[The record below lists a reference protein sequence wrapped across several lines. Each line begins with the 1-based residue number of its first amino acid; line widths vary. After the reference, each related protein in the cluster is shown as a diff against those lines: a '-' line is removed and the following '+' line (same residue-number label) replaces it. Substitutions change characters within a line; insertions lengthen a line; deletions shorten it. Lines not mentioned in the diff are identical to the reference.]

1 MDLKLLS
8 GYKNIDLRSEK
19 EFQKGTIP
27 GSVNIPI
34 LSNDEF
40 ENVGK
45 EYKNKGQE
53 AAISLGLQLVKGDLK
68 KKRIDAWKAHL
79 NNNPGCFIF
88 CYRGGLRSKIAKEW
102 IEKENIKVR
111 RISGGYKKFR
121 SNIIDEHVD
130 TKYDNK
136 KWIIIGGLTGSGK
149 TNLLNKCNEGIDL
162 ENIANHRGSAFGKNI
177 LPQPSQANFENQLT
191 LKYIN
196 HSHSNILLEDES
208 RSIGRVT
215 LPGTWYKKMQTSKLV
230 VLEISVDERVN
241 NILGE
246 YVLEVLNK
254 SNKVQELLN
263 QYLFSLEKI
272 KKRLGN
278 KLFNE
283 ISDLMIRA
291 FKMDHLESHQK
302 WISKLLIGYYDPM
315 YNYKLKL
322 RNEDVVHIGDDISCI
337 NYLKTQRS
345 LNPFS

>member
-8 GYKNIDLRSEK
+8 SYKNIDLRSEK
-19 EFQKGTIP
+19 EFHKGTIP

-53 AAISLGLQLVKGDLK
+53 AAINLGLQLVKGDSK
-68 KKRIDAWKAHL
+68 NKRIDAWKNHL

-88 CYRGGLRSKIAKEW
+88 CYRGGLRSKIAQECL
-102 IEKENIKVR
+102 EKENIIVQ
-111 RISGGYKKFR
+111 RISGGYKNFR
-121 SNIIDEHVD
+121 SNILDEHVNS
-130 TKYDNK
+130 KYDINK
-136 KWIIIGGLTGSGK
+136 WMIIGGLTGSGK
-149 TNLLNKCNEGIDL
+149 TALLSQFKETIDL
-162 ENIANHRGSAFGKNI
+162 EKIANHRGSAFGKNI
-177 LPQPSQANFENQLT
+177 SPQPSQADFENELT

-215 LPGTWYKKMQTSKLV
+215 LPGTWYEKMQSSKLV
-230 VLEISVDERVN
+230 VLKVSTDERVN
-241 NILGE
+241 NILDE
-246 YVLEVLNK
+246 YVLQILK
-254 SNKVQELLN
+254 TSNNVQELLN

-272 KKRLGN
+272 KKRLGD
-278 KLFNE
+278 KLFKE
-283 ISDLMIRA
+283 ISDLMIKA
-291 FKMDHLESHQK
+291 FKMNHLDSHKK

-322 RNEDVVHIGDDISCI
+322 RKEYIVHIGDDISCF
-337 NYLKTQRS
+337 NYIVG
-345 LNPFS
+345 

>member
-8 GYKNIDLRSEK
+8 SYKNIDLRSEK
-19 EFQKGTIP
+19 EFHKGTIP

-53 AAISLGLQLVKGDLK
+53 AAINLGLQLVKGDLK
-68 KKRIDAWKAHL
+68 NKRIDAWKNHL

-88 CYRGGLRSKIAKEW
+88 CYRGGLRSKIAQEW
-102 IEKENIKVR
+102 LEKENIIVQ
-111 RISGGYKKFR
+111 RISGGYKNFR
-121 SNIIDEHVD
+121 SNILDEHVNS
-130 TKYDNK
+130 KYDINK
-136 KWIIIGGLTGSGK
+136 WMIIGGLTGSGK
-149 TNLLNKCNEGIDL
+149 TALLSQFKETIDL
-162 ENIANHRGSAFGKNI
+162 EKIANHRGSAFGKNI
-177 LPQPSQANFENQLT
+177 SPQPSQADFENELT

-215 LPGTWYKKMQTSKLV
+215 LPGTWYEKMQSSKLV
-230 VLEISVDERVN
+230 VLKISTDERVN
-241 NILGE
+241 NILDE
-246 YVLEVLNK
+246 YVLQILK
-254 SNKVQELLN
+254 TSNNVQELLN

-272 KKRLGN
+272 KKRLGD
-278 KLFNE
+278 KLFKE
-283 ISDLMIRA
+283 ISDLMIKA
-291 FKMDHLESHQK
+291 FKMDHLDSHKK

-322 RNEDVVHIGDDISCI
+322 RKEYIVHIGDDISCF
-337 NYLKTQRS
+337 NYIVRVIICR
-345 LNPFS
+345 

>member
-8 GYKNIDLRSEK
+8 SYKNIDLRSEK
-19 EFQKGTIP
+19 EFHKGTIP

-53 AAISLGLQLVKGDLK
+53 AAINLGLQLVKGDLK
-68 KKRIDAWKAHL
+68 NKRIDAWKNHL

-88 CYRGGLRSKIAKEW
+88 CYRGGLRSKIAQEW
-102 IEKENIKVR
+102 LEKENIIVQ
-111 RISGGYKKFR
+111 RISGGYKNFR
-121 SNIIDEHVD
+121 SNILDEHVNS
-130 TKYDNK
+130 KYDINK
-136 KWIIIGGLTGSGK
+136 WMIIGGLTGSGK
-149 TNLLNKCNEGIDL
+149 TALLSQFKETIDL
-162 ENIANHRGSAFGKNI
+162 EKIANHRGSAFGKNI
-177 LPQPSQANFENQLT
+177 SPQPSQADFENELT

-215 LPGTWYKKMQTSKLV
+215 LPGTWYEKMQSSKLV
-230 VLEISVDERVN
+230 VLKISTDERVN
-241 NILGE
+241 NILDE
-246 YVLEVLNK
+246 YVLQILK
-254 SNKVQELLN
+254 TSNNVQELLN

-272 KKRLGN
+272 KKRLGD
-278 KLFNE
+278 KLFKD
-283 ISDLMIRA
+283 ISDLMIKA
-291 FKMDHLESHQK
+291 FKMDNLDSHKK

-322 RNEDVVHIGDDISCI
+322 RKEYIVHIGDDISCF
-337 NYLKTQRS
+337 NYIVG
-345 LNPFS
+345 

>member
-8 GYKNIDLRSEK
+8 SNKNIDLRSEK
-19 EFQKGTIP
+19 EFHKGTIP

-53 AAISLGLQLVKGDLK
+53 AAINLGLQLVKGDLK
-68 KKRIDAWKAHL
+68 NKRIDAWKNHL

-88 CYRGGLRSKIAKEW
+88 CYRGGLRSKIAQEW
-102 IEKENIKVR
+102 LEKENIIVQ
-111 RISGGYKKFR
+111 RISGGYKNFR
-121 SNIIDEHVD
+121 SNILDEHVNS
-130 TKYDNK
+130 KYDINK
-136 KWIIIGGLTGSGK
+136 WMIIGGLTGSGK
-149 TNLLNKCNEGIDL
+149 TALLSQFKETIDL
-162 ENIANHRGSAFGKNI
+162 EKIANHRGSAFGKNI
-177 LPQPSQANFENQLT
+177 SPQPSQADFENELT

-215 LPGTWYKKMQTSKLV
+215 LPGTWYEKMQSSKLV
-230 VLEISVDERVN
+230 VLKISTDERVN
-241 NILGE
+241 NILDE
-246 YVLEVLNK
+246 YVLQILK
-254 SNKVQELLN
+254 TSNNVQELLN

-272 KKRLGN
+272 KKRLGD
-278 KLFNE
+278 KLFKE
-283 ISDLMIRA
+283 ISDLMIKA
-291 FKMDHLESHQK
+291 FKMNHLDSHKK

-322 RNEDVVHIGDDISCI
+322 RKEYIVHIGDDISCF
-337 NYLKTQRS
+337 NYIVG
-345 LNPFS
+345 

>member
-8 GYKNIDLRSEK
+8 SYKNIDLRSEK
-19 EFQKGTIP
+19 EFHKGTIP

-53 AAISLGLQLVKGDLK
+53 AAINLGLQLVKGDLK
-68 KKRIDAWKAHL
+68 NKRIDAWKNHL

-88 CYRGGLRSKIAKEW
+88 CYRGGLRSKIAQEW
-102 IEKENIKVR
+102 LEKENIIVQ
-111 RISGGYKKFR
+111 RISGGYKNFR
-121 SNIIDEHVD
+121 SNILDEHVNS
-130 TKYDNK
+130 KYDINK
-136 KWIIIGGLTGSGK
+136 WMIIGGLTGSGK
-149 TNLLNKCNEGIDL
+149 TALLSQFKETIDL
-162 ENIANHRGSAFGKNI
+162 EKIANHRGSAFGKNI
-177 LPQPSQANFENQLT
+177 SPQPSQADFENELT

-215 LPGTWYKKMQTSKLV
+215 LPGTWYEKMQSSKLV
-230 VLEISVDERVN
+230 VLKISTDERVN
-241 NILGE
+241 NILDE
-246 YVLEVLNK
+246 YVLQILK
-254 SNKVQELLN
+254 TSNNVQELLN

-272 KKRLGN
+272 KKRLGD
-278 KLFNE
+278 KLFKE
-283 ISDLMIRA
+283 ISDLMIKA
-291 FKMDHLESHQK
+291 FKMNHLDSHKK

-322 RNEDVVHIGDDISCI
+322 RKEYIVHIGDDISCF
-337 NYLKTQRS
+337 NYLKK
-345 LNPFS
+345 

>member
-8 GYKNIDLRSEK
+8 SYKNIDLRSEK
-19 EFQKGTIP
+19 EFHKGTIP

-53 AAISLGLQLVKGDLK
+53 AAINLGLQLVKGDLK
-68 KKRIDAWKAHL
+68 NKRIDAWKNHL

-88 CYRGGLRSKIAKEW
+88 CYRGGLRSKIAQEW
-102 IEKENIKVR
+102 LEKENIIVQ
-111 RISGGYKKFR
+111 RISGGYKNFR
-121 SNIIDEHVD
+121 SNILNEHVNS
-130 TKYDNK
+130 KYDINK
-136 KWIIIGGLTGSGK
+136 WMIIGGLTGSGK
-149 TNLLNKCNEGIDL
+149 TALLSQFKETIDL
-162 ENIANHRGSAFGKNI
+162 EKIANHRGSAFGKNI
-177 LPQPSQANFENQLT
+177 SPQPSQADFENELT

-215 LPGTWYKKMQTSKLV
+215 LPGTWYEKMQSSKLV
-230 VLEISVDERVN
+230 VLKISTDERVN
-241 NILGE
+241 NILDE
-246 YVLEVLNK
+246 YVLQILK
-254 SNKVQELLN
+254 TSNNVQELLN

-272 KKRLGN
+272 KKRLGD
-278 KLFNE
+278 KLFKE
-283 ISDLMIRA
+283 ISDLMIKA
-291 FKMDHLESHQK
+291 FKMNHLDSHKK

-322 RNEDVVHIGDDISCI
+322 RKEYIVHIGDDISCF
-337 NYLKTQRS
+337 NYIVG
-345 LNPFS
+345 

>member
-8 GYKNIDLRSEK
+8 SYKNIDLRSEK
-19 EFQKGTIP
+19 EFHKGTIP

-53 AAISLGLQLVKGDLK
+53 AAINLGLQLVKGDLK
-68 KKRIDAWKAHL
+68 NKRIDAWKNHL

-88 CYRGGLRSKIAKEW
+88 CYRGGLRSKIAQEW
-102 IEKENIKVR
+102 LEKENIIVQ
-111 RISGGYKKFR
+111 RISGGYKNFR
-121 SNIIDEHVD
+121 SNILDEHVNS
-130 TKYDNK
+130 KYDINK
-136 KWIIIGGLTGSGK
+136 WMIIGGLTGSGK
-149 TNLLNKCNEGIDL
+149 TALLSQFKETIDL
-162 ENIANHRGSAFGKNI
+162 EKIANHRGSAFGKNI
-177 LPQPSQANFENQLT
+177 SPQPSQADFENELT

-215 LPGTWYKKMQTSKLV
+215 LPGTWYEKMQSSKLV
-230 VLEISVDERVN
+230 VLKISTDERVN
-241 NILGE
+241 NILDE
-246 YVLEVLNK
+246 YVLQILK
-254 SNKVQELLN
+254 TSNNVQELLN

-272 KKRLGN
+272 KKRLGD
-278 KLFNE
+278 KLFKE
-283 ISDLMIRA
+283 ISDLMIKA
-291 FKMDHLESHQK
+291 FKMDNLDSHKK

-322 RNEDVVHIGDDISCI
+322 RKEYIVHIGDDISCF
-337 NYLKTQRS
+337 NYLKKQKS
-345 LNPFS
+345 LSLFS

>member
-8 GYKNIDLRSEK
+8 SYKNIDLRSEK
-19 EFQKGTIP
+19 EFHKGTIP

-53 AAISLGLQLVKGDLK
+53 AAINLGLQLVKGDLK
-68 KKRIDAWKAHL
+68 NKRIDAWKNHL

-88 CYRGGLRSKIAKEW
+88 CYRGGLRSKIAQEW
-102 IEKENIKVR
+102 LEKENIIVQ
-111 RISGGYKKFR
+111 RISGGYKNFR
-121 SNIIDEHVD
+121 SNILNEHVNS
-130 TKYDNK
+130 KYDINK
-136 KWIIIGGLTGSGK
+136 WMIIGGLTGSGK
-149 TNLLNKCNEGIDL
+149 TALLSQFKETIDL
-162 ENIANHRGSAFGKNI
+162 EKIANHRGSAFGKNI
-177 LPQPSQANFENQLT
+177 SPQPSQADFENELT

-215 LPGTWYKKMQTSKLV
+215 LPGTWYEKMQSSKLV
-230 VLEISVDERVN
+230 VLKVSTDERVN
-241 NILGE
+241 NILDE
-246 YVLEVLNK
+246 YVLQILK
-254 SNKVQELLN
+254 TSNNVQELLN

-272 KKRLGN
+272 KKRLGD
-278 KLFNE
+278 KLFKE
-283 ISDLMIRA
+283 ISDLMIKS
-291 FKMDHLESHQK
+291 FKMDNLDSHKK

-322 RNEDVVHIGDDISCI
+322 RKEYIVHIGDDISCF
-337 NYLKTQRS
+337 NYIVG
-345 LNPFS
+345 

>member
-1 MDLKLLS
+1 LDLKFLS
-8 GYKNIDLRSEK
+8 NYKNIDLRSEN
-19 EFQKGTIP
+19 EFHKGTIP
-27 GSVNIPI
+27 DSVNIPI

-53 AAISLGLQLVKGDLK
+53 AAINLGLQLVKGDLK
-68 KKRIDAWKAHL
+68 KKRIDAWKNHL

-102 IEKENIKVR
+102 IEKENIIVQ
-111 RISGGYKKFR
+111 RISGGYKNFR

-130 TKYDNK
+130 TKYYNK
-136 KWIIIGGLTGSGK
+136 KWMIIGGLTGSGK
-149 TNLLNKCNEGIDL
+149 TNLLNQFKEGIDL

-177 LPQPSQANFENQLT
+177 SPQSSQANFENELT

-196 HSHSNILLEDES
+196 HSYSNILLEDES

-215 LPGTWYKKMQTSKLV
+215 LPGTWYEKMQSSKLV
-230 VLEISVDERVN
+230 VLKVSTDERVN
-241 NILGE
+241 NILDE
-246 YVLEVLNK
+246 YVLQVLKK
-254 SNKVQELLN
+254 SNNVQELLN

-272 KKRLGN
+272 KKRLGD
-278 KLFNE
+278 KVFKE

-291 FKMDHLESHQK
+291 FKRDNLESHKK

-322 RNEDVVHIGDDISCI
+322 RKEYVVHIGDYVSCYD
-337 NYLKTQRS
+337 YLKS
-345 LNPFS
+345 C

>member
-8 GYKNIDLRSEK
+8 SNKNIDLRSEK
-19 EFQKGTIP
+19 EFHKGTIP

-53 AAISLGLQLVKGDLK
+53 AAINLGLQLVKGDLK
-68 KKRIDAWKAHL
+68 NKRIDAWKNHL

-88 CYRGGLRSKIAKEW
+88 CYRGGLRSKIAQEW
-102 IEKENIKVR
+102 LEKENIIVQ
-111 RISGGYKKFR
+111 RISGGYKNFR
-121 SNIIDEHVD
+121 SNILDEHVNS
-130 TKYDNK
+130 KYDINK
-136 KWIIIGGLTGSGK
+136 WMIIGGLTGSGK
-149 TNLLNKCNEGIDL
+149 TALLSQFKETIDL
-162 ENIANHRGSAFGKNI
+162 EKIANHRGSAFGKNI
-177 LPQPSQANFENQLT
+177 SPQPSQADFENELT

-215 LPGTWYKKMQTSKLV
+215 LPGTWYEKMQSSKLV
-230 VLEISVDERVN
+230 VLKISTDERVN
-241 NILGE
+241 NILDE
-246 YVLEVLNK
+246 YVLQILK
-254 SNKVQELLN
+254 TSNNVQELLN

-272 KKRLGN
+272 KKRLGD
-278 KLFNE
+278 KLFKE
-283 ISDLMIRA
+283 ISDLMIKA
-291 FKMDHLESHQK
+291 FKMDNLDSHKK

-322 RNEDVVHIGDDISCI
+322 RKEYIVHIGDDISCF
-337 NYLKTQRS
+337 NYIVG
-345 LNPFS
+345 

>member
-8 GYKNIDLRSEK
+8 SYKNIDLRSEK
-19 EFQKGTIP
+19 EFDKGTIP

-53 AAISLGLQLVKGDLK
+53 AAINLGLQLVKGDLK
-68 KKRIDAWKAHL
+68 NKRIDAWKNHL

-88 CYRGGLRSKIAKEW
+88 CYRGGLRSKIAQEW
-102 IEKENIKVR
+102 LEKENIIVQ
-111 RISGGYKKFR
+111 RISGGYKNFR
-121 SNIIDEHVD
+121 SNILDEHVNS
-130 TKYDNK
+130 KYDINK
-136 KWIIIGGLTGSGK
+136 WMIIGGLTGSGK
-149 TNLLNKCNEGIDL
+149 TALLSQFKETIDL
-162 ENIANHRGSAFGKNI
+162 EKIANHRGSAFGKNI
-177 LPQPSQANFENQLT
+177 SPQPSQADFENELT

-215 LPGTWYKKMQTSKLV
+215 LPGTWYEKMQSSKLV
-230 VLEISVDERVN
+230 VLKISTDERVN
-241 NILGE
+241 NILDE
-246 YVLEVLNK
+246 YVLQILK
-254 SNKVQELLN
+254 TSNNVQELLN

-272 KKRLGN
+272 KKRLGD
-278 KLFNE
+278 KLFKE
-283 ISDLMIRA
+283 ISDLMIKA
-291 FKMDHLESHQK
+291 FKMDNLDSHKK

-322 RNEDVVHIGDDISCI
+322 RKEYIVHIGDDISCF
-337 NYLKTQRS
+337 NYLKK
-345 LNPFS
+345 

>member
-8 GYKNIDLRSEK
+8 SYKNIDLRSEK
-19 EFQKGTIP
+19 EFDKGTIP

-53 AAISLGLQLVKGDLK
+53 AAINLGLQLVKGDLK
-68 KKRIDAWKAHL
+68 NKRIDAWKNHL

-88 CYRGGLRSKIAKEW
+88 CYRGGLRSKIAQEW
-102 IEKENIKVR
+102 LEKENIIVQ
-111 RISGGYKKFR
+111 RISGGYKNFR
-121 SNIIDEHVD
+121 SNILDEHVNS
-130 TKYDNK
+130 KYDINK
-136 KWIIIGGLTGSGK
+136 WMIIGGLTGSGK
-149 TNLLNKCNEGIDL
+149 TALLSQFKETIDL
-162 ENIANHRGSAFGKNI
+162 EKIANHRGSAFGKNI
-177 LPQPSQANFENQLT
+177 SPQPSQADFENELT

-215 LPGTWYKKMQTSKLV
+215 LPGTWYEKMQSSKLV
-230 VLEISVDERVN
+230 VLKVNTDERVN
-241 NILGE
+241 NILDE
-246 YVLEVLNK
+246 YVLQILK
-254 SNKVQELLN
+254 TSNNVQELLN

-272 KKRLGN
+272 KKRLGD
-278 KLFNE
+278 KLFKE
-283 ISDLMIRA
+283 ISDLMIKA
-291 FKMDHLESHQK
+291 FKMNHLDSHKK

-322 RNEDVVHIGDDISCI
+322 RKEYIVHIGDDISCF
-337 NYLKTQRS
+337 NYLKKQKS
-345 LNPFS
+345 LSLFL

>member
-8 GYKNIDLRSEK
+8 SYKNIDLRSEK
-19 EFQKGTIP
+19 EFHKGTIP

-53 AAISLGLQLVKGDLK
+53 AAINLGLQLVRGDLK
-68 KKRIDAWKAHL
+68 NKRIDAWKNHL

-88 CYRGGLRSKIAKEW
+88 CYRGGLRSKIAQEW
-102 IEKENIKVR
+102 LEKENIIVQ
-111 RISGGYKKFR
+111 RISGGYKNFR
-121 SNIIDEHVD
+121 SNILDEHVNS
-130 TKYDNK
+130 KYDINK
-136 KWIIIGGLTGSGK
+136 WMIIGGLTGSGK
-149 TNLLNKCNEGIDL
+149 TALLSQFKETIDL
-162 ENIANHRGSAFGKNI
+162 EKIANHRGSAFGKNI
-177 LPQPSQANFENQLT
+177 SPQPSQADFENELT

-215 LPGTWYKKMQTSKLV
+215 LPGTWYEKMQSSKLV
-230 VLEISVDERVN
+230 VLKISTDERVN
-241 NILGE
+241 NILDE
-246 YVLEVLNK
+246 YVLQILK
-254 SNKVQELLN
+254 TSNNVQELLN

-272 KKRLGN
+272 KKRLGD
-278 KLFNE
+278 KLFKE
-283 ISDLMIRA
+283 ISDLMIKA
-291 FKMDHLESHQK
+291 FKMDNLDSHKK

-322 RNEDVVHIGDDISCI
+322 RKEYIVHIGDDISCF
-337 NYLKTQRS
+337 NYIVG
-345 LNPFS
+345 